1 MLRTMKVHYT
11 LLVVASFPQ
20 NAAAFFAAPSSSTSR
35 TMPSCLFGYLDD
47 ISEAG
52 PLEDAVDPAERFD
65 ELMANMEAAF
75 SRAQKRMG
83 NMKIKERQ
91 SHEAVQAVE
100 ERMK

>member
-1 MLRTMKVHYT
+1 MRAQYS

-20 NAAAFFAAPSSSTSR
+20 AAAAFFAAPVSLASR
-35 TMPSCLFGYLDD
+35 SKPLFGYLDD
-47 ISEAG
+47 INEAG
-52 PLEDAVDPAERFD
+52 QLEAVDPAERFD

-75 SRAQKRMG
+75 SRAQTRMG